1 MQTLRCTESHYFLFA
16 HENIKKLPSKVS
28 YFVKIEEIF
37 SYCPAFPQH
46 AAQNP
51 LIKDSNAGAV
61 MAWMGVDTLT
71 YIIATVVVSADSA
84 QGKMT
89 KFRFPALSSP

>member
-1 MQTLRCTESHYFLFA
+1 
-16 HENIKKLPSKVS
+16 
-28 YFVKIEEIF
+28 
-37 SYCPAFPQH
+37 
-46 AAQNP
+46 
-51 LIKDSNAGAV
+51 

-89 KFRFPALSSP
+89 KFRFPALSSLTAKSPHTIISLATYLP

>member
-1 MQTLRCTESHYFLFA
+1 MAVKWPTSNVVSIFA
-16 HENIKKLPSKVS
+16 DKTILP
-28 YFVKIEEIF
+28 
-37 SYCPAFPQH
+37 CLPTT
-46 AAQNP
+46 AQNP

-89 KFRFPALSSP
+89 KFRFPALSSLTAKSPHTIISLATYLP